1 MTATTLFASGVT
13 FREQTGLQARRRTAL
28 CAAVVVISLLA
39 ACASTPQGKAYQ
51 SISACNAAEQTAMR
65 AFGVL
70 YQANKA
76 SDPATWGPRYD
87 KAQAAHLAYE
97 KIRDSAVDVAQAGG
111 DPQVTLAAV
120 NEALNQL
127 TILLATFGVK

>member
-1 MTATTLFASGVT
+1 MK
-13 FREQTGLQARRRTAL
+13 RAL
-28 CAAVVVISLLA
+28 RSIAPALVLSLVVIG
-39 ACASTPQGKAYQ
+39 CATSTAGKAYQ
-51 SISACNAAEQTAMR
+51 SISACNATEQTAMR

-76 SDPATWGPRYD
+76 ADPALWSDRYD
-87 KAQAAHLAYE
+87 KAQAAHASYE

-111 DPQVTLAAV
+111 DPQVVLAAV

-127 TILLATFGVK
+127 KVLLATFGVK

>member
-1 MTATTLFASGVT
+1 MISLFDSA
-13 FREQTGLQARRRTAL
+13 ARDFHVPSRRLNQRGRAI
-28 CAAVVVISLLA
+28 AVVAVILTLLA
-39 ACASTPQGKAYQ
+39 ACATTPKGKAYQ

-76 SDPATWGPRYD
+76 TDPATWGPRYD
-87 KAQAAHLAYE
+87 KAQAAHLSYE

-127 TILLATFGVK
+127 TVLLATFGVK

>member
-1 MTATTLFASGVT
+1 MISLFDPAVRDLHTSQSHLNQRG
-13 FREQTGLQARRRTAL
+13 RAI
-28 CAAVVVISLLA
+28 AVVAVVLTLLAA
-39 ACASTPQGKAYQ
+39 ACASTPKGKAYQ
-51 SISACNAAEQTAMR
+51 SISACNVAEQTAMR

-76 SDPATWGPRYD
+76 TDPATWGARYD
-87 KAQAAHLAYE
+87 KAQAAHLSYE